1 MARKGPTDQDGAETG
16 SRQERAGE
24 QVIADSLRDRVIAAC
39 SAKPG
44 SAEDYPFGD
53 EVAVFKVVGK
63 MFALVTLGPS
73 PCSVSLKCDPDL
85 AAGLRR
91 RYAAITAGYHLHK
104 RHWNTVTLDG
114 SVPEAELLD
123 LIDHSYELV
132 VARLPRAERDKLN
145 T

>member
-1 MARKGPTDQDGAETG
+1 MTNSVRE
-16 SRQERAGE
+16 
-24 QVIADSLRDRVIAAC
+24 RVIAAC
-39 SAKPG
+39 NAKPG
-44 SAEDYPFGD
+44 SVEDYPFGD

-63 MFALVTLGPS
+63 MFALVELGPA
-73 PCSVSLKCDPDL
+73 PGSVSLKCDPDL

-91 RYAAITAGYHLHK
+91 RYAAITAGYHLNK

-114 SVPEAELLD
+114 SVPGDELLD